1 MQKQSQNALGSKTS
15 TSSNISS
22 AHAACPQ
29 TAMNREQTAVGME
42 TMNRPTSAAPV
53 FMRQKASSSKQTA
66 ESEEEQEEKAEK
78 AVESALPQLE
88 DREIG
93 IGGIAQVVAISNL
106 PMLPTY
112 VTVKY
117 FCLVSS

>member
-1 MQKQSQNALGSKTS
+1 
-15 TSSNISS
+15 
-22 AHAACPQ
+22 
-29 TAMNREQTAVGME
+29 MNREQTAVGME
-42 TMNRPTSAAPV
+42 TMNRPTSAAPA

-78 AVESALPQLE
+78 TVESALPQLE